1 MPTLEPESL
10 QIHRLLHISLRDD
23 RDEASNSPPIQ
34 RAFAGS
40 VAEEGVDGVR
50 MSRTSFAGW
59 RKSYKYARCK
69 MTEYVGNPKVF
80 ISSTRSY

>member
-10 QIHRLLHISLRDD
+10 QIHCLVHISLRDD

-40 VAEEGVDGVR
+40 VAEEGCRWCTHEPYFVR
-50 MSRTSFAGW
+50 RMEKELQVR
-59 RKSYKYARCK
+59 
-69 MTEYVGNPKVF
+69 EV
-80 ISSTRSY
+80 